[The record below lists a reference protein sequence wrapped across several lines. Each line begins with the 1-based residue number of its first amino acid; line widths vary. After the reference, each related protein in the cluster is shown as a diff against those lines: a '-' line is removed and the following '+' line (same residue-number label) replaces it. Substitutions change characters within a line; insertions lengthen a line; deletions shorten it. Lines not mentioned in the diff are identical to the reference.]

1 MWRNQERMRIKQYI
15 ETIRRMDW
23 LLFGAMAALAVAS
36 VFFIYSA
43 TYSGPGSAAAHHD
56 RLPMYQ
62 MQIIWFAVGL
72 LVYLVSALVDYR
84 LICQWATVWYVIAL
98 GLLVVVLVAGVKIYG
113 ARRWLGWHG
122 FGIQPA
128 EIAKLA
134 TLIAISY
141 YLFHHTLESRRN
153 LNTVWV
159 ALAMTGVPLVLIM
172 LEPDLGSALVLLP
185 ICFGLMFVAGVRMK
199 HLVLAAALGI
209 ILAAVGLPVMWKLK
223 QHKTGGK
230 NYQQERLTVFVHR
243 DYDPLGAGWNL
254 NQSLIAVG
262 SGGMSGKGYLQGT
275 QNLLGYLPRSVTPND
290 FLFSVIAEEEGFIG
304 SLGVIG
310 LYAVLLFSGLRI
322 AANARDRLGM
332 LLATGV
338 VVMLFFHIFINVGMT
353 IGLMPVTGLP
363 LPLLSYGG
371 SFVLASMTALG
382 LLQNV
387 WIHRRIY

>member
-1 MWRNQERMRIKQYI
+1 MKIKHYI
-15 ETIRRMDW
+15 ELFRRMDW
-23 LLFGAMAALAVAS
+23 LLFSAMVALAVAS
-36 VFFIYSA
+36 VLFIYSA
-43 TYSGPGSAAAHHD
+43 SYHGPGQPIRD
-56 RLPMYQ
+56 FYRMQ
-62 MQIIWFAVGL
+62 MVWFIVGL
-72 LVYLVSALVDYR
+72 VVYLAASFADYR
-84 LICQWATVWYVIAL
+84 LICQWASVWYIVAV
-98 GLLVVVLVAGVKIYG
+98 GLLVLVLATGKITDG

-128 EIAKLA
+128 ETAKLA
-134 TLIAISY
+134 TLLTVSY
-141 YLFHHTLESRRN
+141 YLFHHSLQTRRE
-153 LNTVWV
+153 LKTVWV
-159 ALAMTGVPLVLIM
+159 TVAVMSVPFVLIM
-172 LEPDLGSALVLLP
+172 FEPDLGSALVLIP
-185 ICFGLMFVAGVRMK
+185 MCFGLMFVAGVRVK
-199 HLVLAAALGI
+199 HLALAATLGIVLAG
-209 ILAAVGLPVMWKLK
+209 VGLPIMWKLK
-223 QHKTGGK
+223 ENKTGHRS
-230 NYQQERLTVFVHR
+230 YQKDRLTVFFHR
-243 DYDPLGAGWNL
+243 DYDPTGAGWNL

-262 SGGMSGKGYLQGT
+262 SGGMTGKGYLQGT

-290 FLFSVIAEEEGFIG
+290 FLFSVIAEEEGFVG
-304 SLGVIG
+304 SFVIIL

>member
-1 MWRNQERMRIKQYI
+1 M
-15 ETIRRMDW
+15 
-23 LLFGAMAALAVAS
+23 
-36 VFFIYSA
+36 
-43 TYSGPGSAAAHHD
+43 
-56 RLPMYQ
+56 
-62 MQIIWFAVGL
+62 
-72 LVYLVSALVDYR
+72 
-84 LICQWATVWYVIAL
+84 
-98 GLLVVVLVAGVKIYG
+98 
-113 ARRWLGWHG
+113 
-122 FGIQPA
+122 
-128 EIAKLA
+128 
-134 TLIAISY
+134 
-141 YLFHHTLESRRN
+141 
-153 LNTVWV
+153 
-159 ALAMTGVPLVLIM
+159 LIM
-172 LEPDLGSALVLLP
+172 LEPDLGSALVLIP
-185 ICFGLMFVAGVRMK
+185 ICFGLMFVAGVRGK
-199 HLVLAAALGI
+199 HLALAVALGI
-209 ILAAVGLPVMWKLK
+209 VLAGVGLPIMWKLK
-223 QHKTGGK
+223 ENRTGRRD
-230 NYQQERLTVFVHR
+230 YQKDRLTVFFHR

-262 SGGMSGKGYLQGT
+262 SGGMTGKGYLQGT

-304 SLGVIG
+304 SVVIIL